1 MRLLILGKA
10 HCMTER
16 HWVMDTSIVDS
27 VCWMDVAGE
36 SEYNGKTF
44 YFCSPGCKETFDSDP
59 ELYVDESNETKQKL
73 SIGEISQA

>member
-10 HCMTER
+10 R
-16 HWVMDTSIVDS
+16 HWVMDTSIADP
-27 VCWMDVAGE
+27 VCWMDVARKSIAGK
-36 SEYNGKTF
+36 SENNRKTY

-73 SIGEISQA
+73 SIGEISQG